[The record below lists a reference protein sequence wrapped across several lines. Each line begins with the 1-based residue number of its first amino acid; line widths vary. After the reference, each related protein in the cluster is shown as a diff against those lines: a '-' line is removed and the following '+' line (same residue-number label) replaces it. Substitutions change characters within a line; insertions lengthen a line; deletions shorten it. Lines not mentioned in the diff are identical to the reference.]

1 MQKKPARRP
10 FYYAIPLPSKS
21 ISENVNEALNASIV
35 EQLNS
40 QKVME
45 KIFDIKQL
53 LQKPIAMMTGEELAF
68 LIGSSMEPKANEA
81 TPIVQNAPTT
91 ASRASP
97 RCSDAACQ
105 PPTVSS
111 AAASSMLPSRRSG
124 ERLSWMPTWH
134 FN

>member
-1 MQKKPARRP
+1 
-10 FYYAIPLPSKS
+10 
-21 ISENVNEALNASIV
+21 
-35 EQLNS
+35 
-40 QKVME
+40 ME

-81 TPIVQNAPTT
+81 TPIVQKRTYYGIEGIAQVFG
-91 ASRASP
+91 
-97 RCSDAACQ
+97 CSV
-105 PPTVSS
+105 PTVSS

-134 FN
+134 FNWQRKQKSTKKRKSNLWKRKTSLFVLALPIIR